1 MGPLIIRLLTVLNNE
16 TTSST
21 YYHIAQT
28 LLNNY
33 SIIDKSSISDIAT
46 LCTVSKSTISKF
58 ARSIGFED
66 YYELKKILNLC

>member
-46 LCTVSKSTISKF
+46 LCTVS
-58 ARSIGFED
+58 
-66 YYELKKILNLC
+66 

>member
-1 MGPLIIRLLTVLNNE
+1 MKQLLLP
-16 TTSST
+16 TTISLR
-21 YYHIAQT
+21 HF
-28 LLNNY
+28 LNNY

-66 YYELKKILNLC
+66 YYELKNPQPLLKINTIST